1 MQPTGEPGPLT
12 KGLHNAGLY
21 GIIGV
26 EGQKQIKSFFERSS
40 QNRRV

>member
-40 QNRRV
+40 QIKAV